1 MNKSIDQRTPLPFKR
16 AICYSGFRDGQS
28 PDDGVFPSEAEIFED
43 LQLLQEDWNALR
55 VYACDLHTERVLK
68 VIDREQLPFT
78 VMLGAYIGAEVNNPN
93 CPWGGVY
100 SEEVLELNRKRNQEE
115 LDRAVLWANR
125 YKTIVDV
132 VSVGNEATVDWTDHL
147 IDPETVK
154 TYAVHLRT
162 RITQPITF
170 CENYVPWLDKLSSLA
185 EELDVIAIHTYPVWE
200 YKTTAEAMEYTRENY
215 QAVKAAHP
223 NKQIIITE
231 AGWATASN
239 GRGIPPENVGELY
252 QEAYLRE
259 LLAWAEEE
267 RILVYVFE
275 AFDENWKGS
284 DHPLEPEKHW
294 GIFRADRSA
303 KSAFN
308 LQR

>member
-1 MNKSIDQRTPLPFKR
+1 MNKTKRLPYKR

-28 PDDGVFPSEAEIFED
+28 PDAGVFPSESEILED
-43 LQLLQEDWNALR
+43 LRLLEGHWDALR

-68 VIDREQLPFT
+68 VIERENLPFT

-100 SEEVLELNRKRNQEE
+100 SDEILAKNRINNQQE
-115 LDRAVLWANR
+115 LDRAVAWANR
-125 YKTIVDV
+125 YKSIVDI

-147 IDPETVK
+147 VEPEAVTA
-154 TYAVHLRT
+154 YAAFLRA
-162 RITQPITF
+162 RISQPVTF
-170 CENYVPWLDKLSSLA
+170 CENYVPWLDKLSGLA

-200 YKTTAEAMEYTRENY
+200 YKTVAEAMEYTRENFD
-215 QAVKAAHP
+215 AVQSAYP
-223 NKQIIITE
+223 DKQVIITE

-239 GRGIPPENVGELY
+239 GRGIPPENVGELF
-252 QEAYLRE
+252 QETYLRE
-259 LLAWAEEE
+259 LLEWAEEE
-267 RILVYVFE
+267 QILVYVFE

-294 GIFRADRSA
+294 GIYRADRSGKPA
-303 KSAFN
+303 LS
-308 LQR
+308 LQG